1 MDGFINDR
9 TCVKKY
15 GDRDNNPFWNIGCQV
30 FVIYELILTK
40 LTYIMEMKKSYGV
53 YETPCVENLDLISEG
68 SVMSLSGAGPDGY
81 GFDDI
86 ELTADAGIGLGNV
99 SI

>member
-1 MDGFINDR
+1 
-9 TCVKKY
+9 
-15 GDRDNNPFWNIGCQV
+15 
-30 FVIYELILTK
+30 
-40 LTYIMEMKKSYGV
+40 MEMKKSYGV